1 MRDPVTD
8 VLAERARLDGG
19 AAAGVTAALL
29 LHGGAAALVIYAAL
43 HQPPPAMTANV
54 LNIKFAPPAAPPPP
68 PAHATPAPPRAGAPA
83 PVAPPAIVPP
93 PPAPPAAKPVP
104 KNTAPPDAFG
114 RSTKKPGEL
123 APPPAPPRASAPA
136 TPTPT
141 GVQPAAPVTDTIA
154 AGTSGVTGLEGGDFP
169 YTIYIENMRRLIGS
183 HWFRPQGASATAT
196 VHFVI
201 NRDGTI
207 RDAVLETASGTGSLN
222 SAFDRAALRA
232 VIETSPLPPLPFA
245 YSGTYLGVHLT
256 FR

>member
-1 MRDPVTD
+1 V
-8 VLAERARLDGG
+8 
-19 AAAGVTAALL
+19 
-29 LHGGAAALVIYAAL
+29 
-43 HQPPPAMTANV
+43 
-54 LNIKFAPPAAPPPP
+54 
-68 PAHATPAPPRAGAPA
+68 
-83 PVAPPAIVPP
+83 
-93 PPAPPAAKPVP
+93 KPVP

-114 RSTKKPGEL
+114 RSTKKPGQL
-123 APPPAPPRASAPA
+123 APPPAPPRASASAPA
-136 TPTPT
+136 TPASSATP
-141 GVQPAAPVTDTIA
+141 QPAAPATDTIA

-183 HWFRPQGASATAT
+183 HWFRPQGASATVT

-207 RDAVLETASGTGSLN
+207 RDAVLETASGAGSLN
-222 SAFDRAALRA
+222 SAFSSAFDRAALRA